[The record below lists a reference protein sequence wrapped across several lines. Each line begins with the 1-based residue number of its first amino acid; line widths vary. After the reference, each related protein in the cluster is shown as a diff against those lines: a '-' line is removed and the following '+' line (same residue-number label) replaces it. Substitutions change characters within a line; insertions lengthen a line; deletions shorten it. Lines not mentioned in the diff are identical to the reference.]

1 MPVIGPDS
9 VFQTQSGNKLS
20 KSNTVICRGTG
31 NDRLSEFGHN
41 FTLTVHPHNEHLF
54 VLNGDAE
61 EVPMPEEIAI
71 PENESEEETVDNLLD
86 TLDSEKIDKEEI
98 NADDFD
104 FTL

>member
-1 MPVIGPDS
+1 
-9 VFQTQSGNKLS
+9 
-20 KSNTVICRGTG
+20 
-31 NDRLSEFGHN
+31 
-41 FTLTVHPHNEHLF
+41 
-54 VLNGDAE
+54 
-61 EVPMPEEIAI
+61 MPEEIAI